1 MLQLPIHSRVEAV
14 VEQYF
19 SEAADTQ
26 LLRVLSVKGFNE
38 AVTRFI
44 DKDEKDAISRIVK

>member
-1 MLQLPIHSRVEAV
+1 MHNRVEAV

-19 SEAADTQ
+19 AEAGDTKM
-26 LLRVLSVKGFNE
+26 LKVLSVKGFNE